1 MLISFK
7 KNRQRIRKNYRKT
20 KTSKLEEEEKEYIG
34 RQLKTNKNLLNTHI
48 HWDYSLT
55 EQNRKSKSIYK
66 TNIIGNIKKREN
78 NNIR

>member
-48 HWDYSLT
+48 HIHFL
-55 EQNRKSKSIYK
+55 QNRKSKSIYK